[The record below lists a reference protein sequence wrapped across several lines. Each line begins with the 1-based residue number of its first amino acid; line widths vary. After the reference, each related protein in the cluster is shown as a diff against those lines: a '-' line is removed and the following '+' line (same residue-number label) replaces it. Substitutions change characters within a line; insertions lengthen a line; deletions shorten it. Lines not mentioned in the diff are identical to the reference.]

1 MLYGTVR
8 LLNLLL
14 AGMLAGSEL
23 GTWAAV
29 PPSLEG
35 LSPPGR
41 LWGEQEL
48 TRRFGAI
55 MPAWMGSALASCFVV
70 ALFSRRAAGFR
81 GTLLGTR
88 ALRLC

>member
-55 MPAWMGSALASCFVV
+55 MPVWMGSALASCFVV